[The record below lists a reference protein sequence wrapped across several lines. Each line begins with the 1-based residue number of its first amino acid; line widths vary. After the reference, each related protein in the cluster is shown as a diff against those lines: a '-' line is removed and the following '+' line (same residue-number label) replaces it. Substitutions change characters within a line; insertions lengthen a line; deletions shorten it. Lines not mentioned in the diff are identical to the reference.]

1 MPISVKQFEN
11 CILFLALCCVTNNH
25 ILQPNGH
32 RLLVNLASFPLK
44 SGTGK
49 LFCLT
54 LFNPSAATS
63 CVLPFCLVSKTRVSG
78 KIHAQTGGCQGA
90 LTVAVA
96 VSDTRHT
103 RSGCPQS
110 EERML
115 CCLESLF
122 RGWGRERDADSLS
135 LLAAAWNLLPI
146 GASAGSE
153 STNSLLQGPAVS
165 SSCIQLLLL
174 WNNWVMLLCTSEFA
188 GFKFKI
194 CLWYHKGVKFTGKDV
209 LI

>member
-1 MPISVKQFEN
+1 MMLSKVYHQNKVSFHCTNLVPCLCQHWFQKKNILPISASACKISKANISATLQS
-11 CILFLALCCVTNNH
+11 H
-25 ILQPNGH
+25 IFSQSCWGH
-32 RLLVNLASFPLK
+32 RLLVNLTSFPLK

-110 EERML
+110 KERML

-122 RGWGRERDADSLS
+122 RG
-135 LLAAAWNLLPI
+135 
-146 GASAGSE
+146 
-153 STNSLLQGPAVS
+153 
-165 SSCIQLLLL
+165 
-174 WNNWVMLLCTSEFA
+174 
-188 GFKFKI
+188 
-194 CLWYHKGVKFTGKDV
+194 
-209 LI
+209 